1 MSFLADQLFDSGDI
15 FDNVKITLIVLR
27 LFIVICL

>member
-15 FDNVKITLIVLR
+15 FGNVKITLIVLR

>member
-1 MSFLADQLFDSGDI
+1 MSFLADQLFDSSDI
-15 FDNVKITLIVLR
+15 FDNVKIALIVLR